1 MRADGGNESP
11 FHVASVLGISIQDWD
26 ILAPHSGLFYVRGR
40 IQSIMW
46 WCNLKLEVEL
56 NEFKT

>member
-11 FHVASVLGISIQDWD
+11 FHVASVLGIPIEDWD
-26 ILAPHSGLFYVRGR
+26 ILAPQSGLFYARGR